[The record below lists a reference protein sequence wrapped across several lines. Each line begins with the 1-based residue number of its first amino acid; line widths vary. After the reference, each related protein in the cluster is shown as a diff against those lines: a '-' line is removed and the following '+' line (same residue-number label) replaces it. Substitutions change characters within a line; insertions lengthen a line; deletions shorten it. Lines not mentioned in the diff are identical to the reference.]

1 MLIATKDI
9 KINMRVVS
17 IGDLVLDYYYKN
29 GKLIGVDGG
38 MSSHN
43 IIANLA
49 KKKIST
55 AVYGVSGNDIQG
67 KIANLSLKKL
77 NVDVS
82 KVLIKDNIKTRC
94 FHVSYDEEGFISKKR
109 CPKCNEKKWYEESQ
123 IDTEYISN
131 NIQNDDILV
140 FDNLNDKNIEII
152 KNVSN
157 KKIIDIGQYFEF
169 ENLSKEDIINK
180 LNNDFEIIN
189 FNERVSNYLLDK
201 LNLKN
206 NIELYNLLKAKLVTI
221 TRGENGAIFIYNSKE
236 YKFNLKDNGN
246 VIDSSGAGDAFLSS
260 LIFDYIKNNYE
271 FNEELFPKWYEK
283 SIKLTSKVVSN
294 FGARGHLNSLYKIK
308 KIDKV
313 CTCENFEYNERRKI
327 KRCNININ
335 NLESRVINAIN
346 SNAYDKLLDINFD
359 NSKSYLFIG
368 TGGSFAGA
376 SFASTVI
383 NELYG
388 ASTYS
393 LYPRDALYRNNI
405 SIDKAFLF
413 SYSGTTNDLIQ
424 SVKDFNKNDVYVITK
439 GQTQNIVTKTGILK
453 NNIIT
458 YRTST
463 NKGKE
468 RGFLSFEGA
477 LAPAALFMKLY
488 LQKTNSDIDIN
499 NFIKDSMSY
508 WSNKVQ
514 KEIDKNFIESA
525 INHNKI
531 INVFRGDYSNC
542 ASYDLES
549 KLIESGIFNCIIHEK
564 KNFSHGRFINF
575 ENMNN
580 KCVIYFKQKTTSKYE
595 EELLNYLGNKIA
607 IFESKYD
614 GLLAEFDLLISS
626 QFIIYQIGKLLDI
639 DVSKPNYTDNAM
651 KIYFYKG
658 QL

>member
-1 MLIATKDI
+1 
-9 KINMRVVS
+9 MRVVS

-123 IDTEYISN
+123 IDIEYITK

-169 ENLSKEDIINK
+169 ENLSKDDIINK
-180 LNNDFEIIN
+180 LNNGFEIIN

-260 LIFDYIKNNYE
+260 IIFDYIKNSDE

-383 NELYG
+383 NDLYG

-393 LYPRDALYRNNI
+393 LYPRDAFYRNNI
-405 SIDKAFLF
+405 NIDKTFLF

-424 SVKDFNKNDVYVITK
+424 SVKDFDKNNVYVITK
-439 GQTQNIVTKTGILK
+439 GQTQNIVTKTGIVK

-458 YRTST
+458 YRTSA

-488 LQKTNSDIDIN
+488 LQKINSDININ

-549 KLIESGIFNCIIHEK
+549 KLIESGIFICIIHEK

-614 GLLAEFDLLISS
+614 GLLAEFDLLIAS

-639 DVSKPNYTDNAM
+639 DVSKPNYTDNEM

>member
-1 MLIATKDI
+1 
-9 KINMRVVS
+9 MRVVS

-55 AVYGVSGNDIQG
+55 AIYGVSGNDIQG

-246 VIDSSGAGDAFLSS
+246 VIDSSGAGDAFISS
-260 LIFDYIKNNYE
+260 IIFDYIKNSYE

-294 FGARGHLNSLYKIK
+294 FGARGHLKSLYKIK

-405 SIDKAFLF
+405 NIDKAFLF

-549 KLIESGIFNCIIHEK
+549 KLIESGIFNSIIHEK

-595 EELLNYLGNKIA
+595 EKLLDYLGNKIA
-607 IFESKYD
+607 IFESRYD
-614 GLLAEFDLLISS
+614 GLLAEFDLLIAS

>member
-1 MLIATKDI
+1 
-9 KINMRVVS
+9 MRVVS

-123 IDTEYISN
+123 IDIEYITK

-180 LNNDFEIIN
+180 LNNGFEIIN

-206 NIELYNLLKAKLVTI
+206 NIELYKLLKAKLVTI

-260 LIFDYIKNNYE
+260 IIFDYIKNSYE

-359 NSKSYLFIG
+359 KSKSYLFIG

-393 LYPRDALYRNNI
+393 LYPRDAFYRNNTN
-405 SIDKAFLF
+405 IDKAFLF

-424 SVKDFNKNDVYVITK
+424 SVKDFDKNNVYVITK
-439 GQTQNIVTKTGILK
+439 GQTQNIVTKTGIVK

-458 YRTST
+458 YRTSA

-488 LQKTNSDIDIN
+488 LQKINSDIDIN

-549 KLIESGIFNCIIHEK
+549 KLIESGIFNSIIHEK

-607 IFESKYD
+607 IFESKYV
-614 GLLAEFDLLISS
+614 GLLAEFDLLIAS

>member
-1 MLIATKDI
+1 
-9 KINMRVVS
+9 MRVVS

-29 GKLIGVDGG
+29 GKLIGVNGG

-123 IDTEYISN
+123 IDIEYITK

-152 KNVSN
+152 KNVCN

-180 LNNDFEIIN
+180 LNNGFEIIN

-260 LIFDYIKNNYE
+260 IIFDYIKNNYE

-405 SIDKAFLF
+405 NIDKAFLF

-424 SVKDFNKNDVYVITK
+424 SVKDFDKNNVYVITK

-488 LQKTNSDIDIN
+488 LQKINSDIDIN

-531 INVFRGDYSNC
+531 ISVFRGDYSNC

-549 KLIESGIFNCIIHEK
+549 KLIESGIFNSIIHEK

-614 GLLAEFDLLISS
+614 GLLAEFDLLIAS

>member
-1 MLIATKDI
+1 MI
-9 KINMRVVS
+9 VVS

-123 IDTEYISN
+123 IDIEYITK

-180 LNNDFEIIN
+180 LNNGFEIIN

-221 TRGENGAIFIYNSKE
+221 TRGEIGAIFMYNSKE

-246 VIDSSGAGDAFLSS
+246 VIDSSGAGDAFISS
-260 LIFDYIKNNYE
+260 IIFDYIKNSYE

-359 NSKSYLFIG
+359 KSKSYLFIG

-383 NELYG
+383 NDLFG

-393 LYPRDALYRNNI
+393 LYPRDAFYRNNTN
-405 SIDKAFLF
+405 IDKAFLF
-413 SYSGTTNDLIQ
+413 SYSGTTNDIIQ
-424 SVKDFNKNDVYVITK
+424 SVKDFDKNNVYVITK
-439 GQTQNIVTKTGILK
+439 GQTQNIVTKTGIMK

-458 YRTST
+458 YRTSA

-468 RGFLSFEGA
+468 RGFLSFKGA

-488 LQKTNSDIDIN
+488 LQKTNSDININ

-508 WSNKVQ
+508 WSSQVQ
-514 KEIDKNFIESA
+514 KEIDKKFIESA

-549 KLIESGIFNCIIHEK
+549 KLIESGIFNSIIHEK

-614 GLLAEFDLLISS
+614 GLLAEFDLLIAS

>member
-1 MLIATKDI
+1 
-9 KINMRVVS
+9 MRVVS

-123 IDTEYISN
+123 IDIEYITK

-180 LNNDFEIIN
+180 LNNGFEIIN

-236 YKFNLKDNGN
+236 YKFNLKDNDN
-246 VIDSSGAGDAFLSS
+246 VIDSSGAGDAFISS
-260 LIFDYIKNNYE
+260 IIFDYIKNSYE

-359 NSKSYLFIG
+359 NSKNYLFIG

-383 NELYG
+383 NDLFG

-393 LYPRDALYRNNI
+393 LYPRDAFYRNNTN
-405 SIDKAFLF
+405 IDKAFLF
-413 SYSGTTNDLIQ
+413 SYSGTTNDIIQ
-424 SVKDFNKNDVYVITK
+424 SVKDFDKNNVYVITK
-439 GQTQNIVTKTGILK
+439 GQIQNIVTKAGILK

-488 LQKTNSDIDIN
+488 LQKINSDIDIN
-499 NFIKDSMSY
+499 NFIKDSISY

-514 KEIDKNFIESA
+514 KEIDKKFIESA

-595 EELLNYLGNKIA
+595 EELLDYLGNKIA

-614 GLLAEFDLLISS
+614 GLLAEFDLLIAS

>member
-1 MLIATKDI
+1 
-9 KINMRVVS
+9 MRVVS

-29 GKLIGVDGG
+29 GKLIGVNGG

-123 IDTEYISN
+123 IDIEYITK

-180 LNNDFEIIN
+180 LNNGFEIIN

-246 VIDSSGAGDAFLSS
+246 VIDSSGAGDAFISS
-260 LIFDYIKNNYE
+260 IIFDYIKNSYE

-359 NSKSYLFIG
+359 KSKSYLFIG

-383 NELYG
+383 NDLFG

-393 LYPRDALYRNNI
+393 LYPRDAFYRNNTN
-405 SIDKAFLF
+405 IDKAFLF
-413 SYSGTTNDLIQ
+413 SYSGTTNDIIQ
-424 SVKDFNKNDVYVITK
+424 SVKDFDKNNVYVITK

-488 LQKTNSDIDIN
+488 LQKINSDIDIN

-531 INVFRGDYSNC
+531 ISVFRGDYSNC

-549 KLIESGIFNCIIHEK
+549 KLIESGIFNSIIHEK

-614 GLLAEFDLLISS
+614 GLLAEFDLLIAS

>member
-1 MLIATKDI
+1 
-9 KINMRVVS
+9 MRVVS

-123 IDTEYISN
+123 IDIEYITK

-180 LNNDFEIIN
+180 LNNGFEIIN

-221 TRGENGAIFIYNSKE
+221 TRGEIGAIFIYNSKE

-260 LIFDYIKNNYE
+260 IIFDYIKNNYE

-405 SIDKAFLF
+405 NIDKAFLF

-424 SVKDFNKNDVYVITK
+424 SVKDFDKNNVYVITK

-458 YRTST
+458 YRTSA

-488 LQKTNSDIDIN
+488 LQKTNSDIDIDIN

-607 IFESKYD
+607 IFESKYV

-651 KIYFYKG
+651 KIYFYKE

>member
-1 MLIATKDI
+1 
-9 KINMRVVS
+9 MRVVS

-38 MSSHN
+38 MSSDN

-123 IDTEYISN
+123 IDIEYITK

-180 LNNDFEIIN
+180 LNNGFEIIN

-221 TRGENGAIFIYNSKE
+221 TRGENVAIFVYNSKE

-246 VIDSSGAGDAFLSS
+246 VIDSSGAGDAFISS
-260 LIFDYIKNNYE
+260 IIFDYIKNSYE

-294 FGARGHLNSLYKIK
+294 LGARGHLNSLYKIK

-359 NSKSYLFIG
+359 KSKSYLFIG

-383 NELYG
+383 NDLFG

-393 LYPRDALYRNNI
+393 LYPRDAFYRNNTN
-405 SIDKAFLF
+405 IDKAFLF
-413 SYSGTTNDLIQ
+413 SYSGTTNDIIQ
-424 SVKDFNKNDVYVITK
+424 SVKDFDKNNVYVITK
-439 GQTQNIVTKTGILK
+439 GQTQNIVTKTGIVK

-458 YRTST
+458 YRTSA

-477 LAPAALFMKLY
+477 LAPAALFMKFY

-514 KEIDKNFIESA
+514 KEIDKKFIESA

-549 KLIESGIFNCIIHEK
+549 KLVESGIFNCIIHEK

-607 IFESKYD
+607 IFESKYV
-614 GLLAEFDLLISS
+614 GLLAEFDLLIAS

>member
-1 MLIATKDI
+1 MI
-9 KINMRVVS
+9 VVS

-29 GKLIGVDGG
+29 GKLIGVNGG

-123 IDTEYISN
+123 IDIEYITK

-152 KNVSN
+152 KNVCN

-189 FNERVSNYLLDK
+189 FNERVSSYLLDK

-260 LIFDYIKNNYE
+260 IIFDYIKNSYK

-405 SIDKAFLF
+405 NIDKAFLF

-424 SVKDFNKNDVYVITK
+424 SVKDFDKNNVYVITK

-488 LQKTNSDIDIN
+488 LQKINSDIDIN

-531 INVFRGDYSNC
+531 ISVFRGDYSNC

-549 KLIESGIFNCIIHEK
+549 KLIESGIFNSIIHEK

-595 EELLNYLGNKIA
+595 EELLDYLGNKIA
-607 IFESKYD
+607 IFESRYD
-614 GLLAEFDLLISS
+614 GLLAEFDLLIAS

-639 DVSKPNYTDNAM
+639 DVSKPNYTDNSM

>member
-1 MLIATKDI
+1 
-9 KINMRVVS
+9 MRVVS

-123 IDTEYISN
+123 IDTEYITK

-221 TRGENGAIFIYNSKE
+221 TRGEDGAIFIYNSKE

-246 VIDSSGAGDAFLSS
+246 VIDSSGAGDAFISS
-260 LIFDYIKNNYE
+260 IIFDYIKNSYE

-405 SIDKAFLF
+405 NIDKAFLF

-458 YRTST
+458 YRTSA

-549 KLIESGIFNCIIHEK
+549 KLIESSIFNSIIHEK

>member
-1 MLIATKDI
+1 
-9 KINMRVVS
+9 MRVVS

-29 GKLIGVDGG
+29 GKLIGVNGG

-123 IDTEYISN
+123 IDIEYITK

-152 KNVSN
+152 KNVCN

-189 FNERVSNYLLDK
+189 FNERVSSYLLDK

-260 LIFDYIKNNYE
+260 IIFDYIKNSYK

-405 SIDKAFLF
+405 NIDKAFLF

-424 SVKDFNKNDVYVITK
+424 SVKDFDKNNVYVITK
-439 GQTQNIVTKTGILK
+439 GQIQNIVTKTGIMK

-458 YRTST
+458 YRTSA

-549 KLIESGIFNCIIHEK
+549 KLIESGIFNSIIHEK

-607 IFESKYD
+607 IFESRYD
-614 GLLAEFDLLISS
+614 GLLAEFDLLIAS

>member
-1 MLIATKDI
+1 
-9 KINMRVVS
+9 MRVVS

-77 NVDVS
+77 NVDAS

-123 IDTEYISN
+123 IDIEYITK

-246 VIDSSGAGDAFLSS
+246 VIDSSGAGDSFLSS
-260 LIFDYIKNNYE
+260 IIFDYIKNNYE

-405 SIDKAFLF
+405 NIDKAFLF

-488 LQKTNSDIDIN
+488 LQKINSDIDIN

-549 KLIESGIFNCIIHEK
+549 KLIESGIFNSIIHEK

-580 KCVIYFKQKTTSKYE
+580 KCVIYFKQKTISKYE
-595 EELLNYLGNKIA
+595 EKLLDYLGNKIA
-607 IFESKYD
+607 IFESRYD
-614 GLLAEFDLLISS
+614 GLLAEFDLLIAS

>member
-1 MLIATKDI
+1 
-9 KINMRVVS
+9 MRVVS

-123 IDTEYISN
+123 IDIEYITK

-180 LNNDFEIIN
+180 LNNGFEIIN

-236 YKFNLKDNGN
+236 YKFNLKDNDN
-246 VIDSSGAGDAFLSS
+246 VIDSSGAGDAFISS
-260 LIFDYIKNNYE
+260 IIFDYIKNSYE

-405 SIDKAFLF
+405 NIDKAFLF

-424 SVKDFNKNDVYVITK
+424 SVKDFDKNNVYVITK

-488 LQKTNSDIDIN
+488 LQKINSDIDIN

-508 WSNKVQ
+508 WSKKVQ

-531 INVFRGDYSNC
+531 ISVFRGDYSNC

-549 KLIESGIFNCIIHEK
+549 KLIESGIFNSIIHEK

-595 EELLNYLGNKIA
+595 EELLDYLGNKIA
-607 IFESKYD
+607 IFESRYD
-614 GLLAEFDLLISS
+614 GLLAEFDLLIAS

>member
-1 MLIATKDI
+1 
-9 KINMRVVS
+9 MRVVS

-123 IDTEYISN
+123 IDIEYITK

-180 LNNDFEIIN
+180 LNNGFEIIN

-221 TRGENGAIFIYNSKE
+221 TRGEIGAIFIYNSKE

-246 VIDSSGAGDAFLSS
+246 VIDSSGAGDAFISS
-260 LIFDYIKNNYE
+260 IIFDYIKNSYE
-271 FNEELFPKWYEK
+271 FNKELFPKWYEK

-383 NELYG
+383 NDLFG

-393 LYPRDALYRNNI
+393 LYPRDAFYRNNTN
-405 SIDKAFLF
+405 IDKAFLF
-413 SYSGTTNDLIQ
+413 SYSGTTNDIIQ
-424 SVKDFNKNDVYVITK
+424 SVKDFDKNNVYVITK
-439 GQTQNIVTKTGILK
+439 GQTQNIVTKTGIMK

-458 YRTST
+458 YRTSA

-488 LQKTNSDIDIN
+488 LQKTNSDININ

-508 WSNKVQ
+508 WSSQVQ
-514 KEIDKNFIESA
+514 KEIDKKFIESA

-549 KLIESGIFNCIIHEK
+549 KLIESGIFNSIIHEK

-580 KCVIYFKQKTTSKYE
+580 KCVIYFKQKTISKYE

-607 IFESKYD
+607 IFESKYV
-614 GLLAEFDLLISS
+614 GLLAEFDLLIAS

>member
-1 MLIATKDI
+1 MI
-9 KINMRVVS
+9 VVS

-29 GKLIGVDGG
+29 GKLIGADGG

-123 IDTEYISN
+123 IDIEYITK

-180 LNNDFEIIN
+180 LNNGFEIIN

-246 VIDSSGAGDAFLSS
+246 VIDSSGAGDAFISS
-260 LIFDYIKNNYE
+260 IIFDYIKNSYE

-359 NSKSYLFIG
+359 KSKSYLFIG

-383 NELYG
+383 NDLFG

-393 LYPRDALYRNNI
+393 LYPRDAFYRNNTN
-405 SIDKAFLF
+405 IDKAFLF
-413 SYSGTTNDLIQ
+413 SYSGTTNDIIQ
-424 SVKDFNKNDVYVITK
+424 SVKDFDKNNVYVITK
-439 GQTQNIVTKTGILK
+439 GQTQNIVTKTGIMK

-458 YRTST
+458 YRTSA

-488 LQKTNSDIDIN
+488 LQKTNSDISIN

-508 WSNKVQ
+508 WSSQVQ
-514 KEIDKNFIESA
+514 KEIDKKFIESA

-549 KLIESGIFNCIIHEK
+549 KLIESGIFNSIIHEK

-595 EELLNYLGNKIA
+595 EELLNYLENKIA

-614 GLLAEFDLLISS
+614 GLLAEFDLLIAS

>member
-1 MLIATKDI
+1 
-9 KINMRVVS
+9 MRVVS

-123 IDTEYISN
+123 IDIEYITK

-180 LNNDFEIIN
+180 LNNGFEIIN

-246 VIDSSGAGDAFLSS
+246 VIDSSGAGDAFISS
-260 LIFDYIKNNYE
+260 IIFDYIKNSYE
-271 FNEELFPKWYEK
+271 FNEELFQKWYEK

-383 NELYG
+383 NDLFG

-393 LYPRDALYRNNI
+393 LYPRDAFYRNNTN
-405 SIDKAFLF
+405 IDKAFLF
-413 SYSGTTNDLIQ
+413 SYSGTTNDIIQ
-424 SVKDFNKNDVYVITK
+424 SVKDFDKNNVYVITK
-439 GQTQNIVTKTGILK
+439 GQTQNIVTKTGIMK

-458 YRTST
+458 YRTSA

-549 KLIESGIFNCIIHEK
+549 KLIESGIFNSIIHEK

-595 EELLNYLGNKIA
+595 EELLDYLGNKIA
-607 IFESKYD
+607 IFESRYD
-614 GLLAEFDLLISS
+614 GLLAEFDLLIAS

>member
-1 MLIATKDI
+1 
-9 KINMRVVS
+9 MRVVS

-29 GKLIGVDGG
+29 GKLIGVNGG

-123 IDTEYISN
+123 IDIEYITK

-152 KNVSN
+152 KNVCN

-189 FNERVSNYLLDK
+189 FNERVSSYLLDK

-260 LIFDYIKNNYE
+260 IIFDYIKNSYK

-405 SIDKAFLF
+405 NIDKAFLF

-424 SVKDFNKNDVYVITK
+424 SVKDFDKNNVYVITK

-488 LQKTNSDIDIN
+488 LQKINSDIDIN

-508 WSNKVQ
+508 WSKKVQ

-531 INVFRGDYSNC
+531 ISVFRGDYSNC

-549 KLIESGIFNCIIHEK
+549 KLIESGIFNSIIHEK

-614 GLLAEFDLLISS
+614 GLLAEFDLLIAS

>member
-1 MLIATKDI
+1 
-9 KINMRVVS
+9 MRVVS

-29 GKLIGVDGG
+29 GNLIGVDGG

-82 KVLIKDNIKTRC
+82 KVLIQDNIKTRC

-123 IDTEYISN
+123 IDTEYITK

-180 LNNDFEIIN
+180 LNNGFEIIN

-246 VIDSSGAGDAFLSS
+246 VIDSSGAGDAFISS
-260 LIFDYIKNNYE
+260 IIFDYIKNSYE

-359 NSKSYLFIG
+359 KSKSYLFIG

-383 NELYG
+383 NDLFG

-405 SIDKAFLF
+405 NIDKAFLF

-424 SVKDFNKNDVYVITK
+424 SVKDFDKNNVYVITK

-488 LQKTNSDIDIN
+488 LQKTNSDININ

-508 WSNKVQ
+508 WSSQVQ
-514 KEIDKNFIESA
+514 KEIDKKFIESA

-549 KLIESGIFNCIIHEK
+549 KLIESGIFNSIIHEK

-607 IFESKYD
+607 IFESKYV
-614 GLLAEFDLLISS
+614 GFLAEFDLLIAS

>member
-1 MLIATKDI
+1 
-9 KINMRVVS
+9 MRVVS

-123 IDTEYISN
+123 IDTEYITN

-152 KNVSN
+152 KNVCN

-180 LNNDFEIIN
+180 LNNRFEIIN

-221 TRGENGAIFIYNSKE
+221 TRGEKGAIFIYNSKE

-260 LIFDYIKNNYE
+260 IIFDYIKNNYE

-346 SNAYDKLLDINFD
+346 SSAYDKLLDINFD

-393 LYPRDALYRNNI
+393 LYPRDAFYRNNAN
-405 SIDKAFLF
+405 IDKAFLF

-424 SVKDFNKNDVYVITK
+424 SVKDFDKNNVYVITK

-458 YRTST
+458 YRTSA

-549 KLIESGIFNCIIHEK
+549 KLIESGIFNSIIHEK

-614 GLLAEFDLLISS
+614 GLLAEFDLLIAS

>member
-1 MLIATKDI
+1 
-9 KINMRVVS
+9 MRVVS

-123 IDTEYISN
+123 IDIEYITK

-180 LNNDFEIIN
+180 LNNGFEIIN

-206 NIELYNLLKAKLVTI
+206 NIELYKLLKAKLVTI

-246 VIDSSGAGDAFLSS
+246 VIDSSGAGDAFISS
-260 LIFDYIKNNYE
+260 IIFDYIKNSYE

-359 NSKSYLFIG
+359 KSKSYLFIG

-393 LYPRDALYRNNI
+393 LYPRDAFYRNNTN
-405 SIDKAFLF
+405 IDKAFLF

-424 SVKDFNKNDVYVITK
+424 SVKDFDKNNVYVITK
-439 GQTQNIVTKTGILK
+439 GQTQNIVTKTGIVK

-458 YRTST
+458 YRTSA

-488 LQKTNSDIDIN
+488 LQKINSDIDIN

-549 KLIESGIFNCIIHEK
+549 KLIESGIFNSIIHEK

-607 IFESKYD
+607 IFESKYV
-614 GLLAEFDLLISS
+614 GLLAEFDLLIAS

>member
-1 MLIATKDI
+1 
-9 KINMRVVS
+9 MRVVS

-123 IDTEYISN
+123 IDIEYITK

-140 FDNLNDKNIEII
+140 FDNMNDKNIEII
-152 KNVSN
+152 KNVCN

-180 LNNDFEIIN
+180 LNNGFEIIN

-246 VIDSSGAGDAFLSS
+246 IIDSSGAGDAFLSS
-260 LIFDYIKNNYE
+260 IIFDYIKNSYE

-346 SNAYDKLLDINFD
+346 SNAYDKLLDINFN

-383 NELYG
+383 NDLYG
-388 ASTYS
+388 ACTYS

-405 SIDKAFLF
+405 NIDKAFLF

-439 GQTQNIVTKTGILK
+439 GQTQNIVTKTGIMK

-458 YRTST
+458 YRTSA

-549 KLIESGIFNCIIHEK
+549 KLIESGIFNSIIHEK

-595 EELLNYLGNKIA
+595 EELLDYLGNKIA
-607 IFESKYD
+607 IFESRYD

>member
-1 MLIATKDI
+1 MI
-9 KINMRVVS
+9 VVS

-29 GKLIGVDGG
+29 GKLIGADGG

-123 IDTEYISN
+123 IDIEYITK

-180 LNNDFEIIN
+180 LNNGFEIIN

-246 VIDSSGAGDAFLSS
+246 VIDSSGAGDAFISS
-260 LIFDYIKNNYE
+260 IIFDYIKNSYE

-359 NSKSYLFIG
+359 KSKSYLFIG

-405 SIDKAFLF
+405 NIDKAFLF

-424 SVKDFNKNDVYVITK
+424 SVKDFDKNNVYVITK
-439 GQTQNIVTKTGILK
+439 GQIQNIVTKTGIMK

-458 YRTST
+458 YRTSA

-549 KLIESGIFNCIIHEK
+549 KLIESGIFNSIIHEK

-614 GLLAEFDLLISS
+614 GLLAEFDLLIAS

>member
-1 MLIATKDI
+1 
-9 KINMRVVS
+9 
-17 IGDLVLDYYYKN
+17 
-29 GKLIGVDGG
+29 

-123 IDTEYISN
+123 IDIEYITK

-152 KNVSN
+152 KNVCN

-189 FNERVSNYLLDK
+189 FNERVSSYLLDK

-260 LIFDYIKNNYE
+260 IIFDYIKNSYK

-405 SIDKAFLF
+405 NIDKAFLF

-424 SVKDFNKNDVYVITK
+424 SVKDFDKNNVYVITK

-488 LQKTNSDIDIN
+488 LQKINSDIDIN

-531 INVFRGDYSNC
+531 ISVFRGDYSNC

-549 KLIESGIFNCIIHEK
+549 KLIESGIFNSIIHEK

-614 GLLAEFDLLISS
+614 GLLAEFDLLIAS